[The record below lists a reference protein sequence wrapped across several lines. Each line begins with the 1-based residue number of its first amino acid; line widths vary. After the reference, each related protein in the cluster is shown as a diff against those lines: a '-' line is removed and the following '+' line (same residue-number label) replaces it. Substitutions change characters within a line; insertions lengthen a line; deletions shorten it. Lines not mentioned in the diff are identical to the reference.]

1 MNRKILMKLP
11 QKFVFGL
18 SVLALSITA
27 MAAGTHAPKPD
38 SQQGD
43 GRVSAFYTW
52 QEVIPATPGKLL
64 RSEPLEKTLS
74 LPNAASAQRILYTS
88 TDGIDNKT
96 PIVVSGTLFL
106 PKGKA
111 PAGGWPVAS
120 WGHGTVGVADVCA
133 PSWQGRSYRDVQYLS
148 RWLDE
153 GYAIVATDYQGLGVP
168 GGHPLLNNRMAAY
181 GILDAAK
188 AVVAGVPGLANKVL
202 IVGQSQGGA
211 GAFASAAYAPTYAPD
226 LGVKGSIGTGV
237 IYTVSAKNVGE
248 QDVNKVDASLAYGF
262 YTLLAAQQYDPS
274 INPKDFY
281 TDKALPLFEQ
291 ARTSCLAAL
300 VSDVVGVGL
309 TPANAKKD
317 YQGDQLAAWQ
327 KQVSYPTLK
336 LAQPIFIGTGA
347 EDKTPAASTQVALM
361 QDACKTGSVVEGH
374 LYKGLGHSETV
385 NASLKDS
392 VPFAHKV
399 INDQPITPICSP
411 SVQ

>member
-1 MNRKILMKLP
+1 MKLP
-11 QKFVFGL
+11 ASLIFGL
-18 SVLALSITA
+18 SALALSIGA
-27 MAAGTHAPKPD
+27 MAAETYAPKPD
-38 SQQGD
+38 PQQGD

-52 QEVIPATPGKLL
+52 SKAIPATPGKLL
-64 RSEPLEKTLS
+64 RSEPLDQALS
-74 LPNAASAQRILYTS
+74 LPHAASAQRILYTS
-88 TDGIDNKT
+88 LDGIDGKT
-96 PIVVSGTLFL
+96 PVVVSGALFI

-120 WGHGTVGVADVCA
+120 WGHGTVGVADICA
-133 PSWQGRSYRDVQYLS
+133 PSWAGRSYRDVQYLN
-148 RWLDE
+148 RWLEE

-188 AVVAGVPGLANKVL
+188 AVVAGVPGLADKVL
-202 IVGQSQGGA
+202 IIGQSQGGA
-211 GAFASAAYAPTYAPD
+211 GAFAAGAYAATYAPK

-237 IYTVSAKNVGE
+237 IYTVGSKNVGE
-248 QDVNKVDASLAYGF
+248 QDQDKVDPALAYGF

-274 INPKDFY
+274 IDPRDFY

-291 ARTSCLAAL
+291 ARTSCLSAL
-300 VSDVVGVGL
+300 VSDVVGTGL

-317 YQGDQLAAWQ
+317 YKGDQLKPWLA
-327 KQVSYPTLK
+327 QVSYPTLK

-347 EDKTPAASTQVALM
+347 EDKTPAAATQVALM
-361 QDACKTGSVVEGH
+361 QDACKAGSVVQGH

-392 VPFAHKV
+392 IPFARQV
-399 INDQPITPICSP
+399 ISGQPVTPNCSP

>member
-1 MNRKILMKLP
+1 MKLP
-11 QKFVFGL
+11 ASLVFGL
-18 SVLALSITA
+18 SALALSIGA
-27 MAAGTHAPKPD
+27 MAAETYAPKPD
-38 SQQGD
+38 PQQGD

-52 QEVIPATPGKLL
+52 ANAIPATPGKLL
-64 RSEPLEKTLS
+64 RSEPLEQALS

-88 TDGIDNKT
+88 LDGIDGKT
-96 PIVVSGTLFL
+96 PIVVSGALFI

-111 PAGGWPVAS
+111 PTGGWPVAS
-120 WGHGTVGVADVCA
+120 WGHGTVGVADICA
-133 PSWQGRSYRDVQYLS
+133 PSWAGRSYRDVQYLN

-188 AVVAGVPGLANKVL
+188 AVVAGVPGLADKVL
-202 IVGQSQGGA
+202 IIGQSQGGA
-211 GAFASAAYAPTYAPD
+211 GAFAAGAYAATYAPD

-237 IYTVSAKNVGE
+237 IYTVGSKSVGE
-248 QDVNKVDASLAYGF
+248 QDQDKVDPALAYGF

-274 INPKDFY
+274 IDPRDFY

-291 ARTSCLAAL
+291 ARTSCLSSL
-300 VSDVVGVGL
+300 VSDVVGTGL

-317 YQGDQLAAWQ
+317 YQGDKLKPWQ
-327 KQVSYPTLK
+327 AQVSYPTLK

-347 EDKTPAASTQVALM
+347 EDKTPAAATQVALM
-361 QDACKTGSVVEGH
+361 QDACKAGSVVQGH

-392 VPFAHKV
+392 IPFARQV
-399 INDQPITPICSP
+399 ISGQPVTPNCSP

>member
-1 MNRKILMKLP
+1 MKLP
-11 QKFVFGL
+11 ASLVFGL
-18 SVLALSITA
+18 SALALSVGA
-27 MAAGTHAPKPD
+27 MAAETYAPKPD
-38 SQQGD
+38 PQQGD

-52 QEVIPATPGKLL
+52 SKAIPATPGKLL
-64 RSEPLEKTLS
+64 RSEPLDQALS

-88 TDGIDNKT
+88 LDGIDGKT
-96 PIVVSGTLFL
+96 PIVVSGALFI

-120 WGHGTVGVADVCA
+120 WGHGTVGVADICA
-133 PSWQGRSYRDVQYLS
+133 PSWAGRSYRDVQYLN
-148 RWLDE
+148 RWLEE

-188 AVVAGVPGLANKVL
+188 AVVAGVPGLADKVL
-202 IVGQSQGGA
+202 IIGQSQGGA
-211 GAFASAAYAPTYAPD
+211 GAFAAGAYAATYAPK

-237 IYTVSAKNVGE
+237 IYTVGSKNVGE
-248 QDVNKVDASLAYGF
+248 QDQDKVDPALAYGF

-274 INPKDFY
+274 IDPRDFY

-291 ARTSCLAAL
+291 ARTSCLSAL
-300 VSDVVGVGL
+300 VSDVVGTGL

-317 YQGDQLAAWQ
+317 YQGDQLKPWLA
-327 KQVSYPTLK
+327 QVSYPTLK

-347 EDKTPAASTQVALM
+347 EDKTPAAATQVALM
-361 QDACKTGSVVEGH
+361 QDACKAGSVVQGH

-392 VPFAHKV
+392 IPFARQV
-399 INDQPITPICSP
+399 ISGQPVTPNCSP

>member
-1 MNRKILMKLP
+1 MKLP
-11 QKFVFGL
+11 ASLIFGL
-18 SVLALSITA
+18 SALALSIGA
-27 MAAGTHAPKPD
+27 MAAETYAPKPD
-38 SQQGD
+38 PQQGD

-52 QEVIPATPGKLL
+52 SKAIPATPGKLL
-64 RSEPLEKTLS
+64 RSEPLDQALS
-74 LPNAASAQRILYTS
+74 LPHAASAQRILYTS
-88 TDGIDNKT
+88 LDGIDGKT
-96 PIVVSGTLFL
+96 PVVVSGALFI

-120 WGHGTVGVADVCA
+120 WGHGTVGVADICA
-133 PSWQGRSYRDVQYLS
+133 PSWAGRSYRDVQYLN

-188 AVVAGVPGLANKVL
+188 AVVAGVPGLADKVL
-202 IVGQSQGGA
+202 IIGQSQGGA
-211 GAFASAAYAPTYAPD
+211 GAFAAGAYAATYAPK

-237 IYTVSAKNVGE
+237 IYTVGSKNVGE
-248 QDVNKVDASLAYGF
+248 QDQDKVDPALAYGF

-274 INPKDFY
+274 IDPRDFY

-291 ARTSCLAAL
+291 ARTSCLSAL
-300 VSDVVGVGL
+300 VSDVVGTGL

-317 YQGDQLAAWQ
+317 YKGDQLKPWLA
-327 KQVSYPTLK
+327 QVSYPTLK

-347 EDKTPAASTQVALM
+347 EDKTPAAATQVALM
-361 QDACKTGSVVEGH
+361 QDACKAGSVVQGH

-392 VPFAHKV
+392 IPFARQV
-399 INDQPITPICSP
+399 ISGQPVTPNCSP

>member
-1 MNRKILMKLP
+1 MKLP
-11 QKFVFGL
+11 ASLAFGL
-18 SVLALSITA
+18 SALALSVGA
-27 MAAGTHAPKPD
+27 MAAETYAPKPD
-38 SQQGD
+38 PQQGD

-52 QEVIPATPGKLL
+52 SKAIPATPGKLL
-64 RSEPLEKTLS
+64 RSEPLDQALS

-88 TDGIDNKT
+88 LDGIDGKT
-96 PIVVSGTLFL
+96 PVVVSGALFI

-120 WGHGTVGVADVCA
+120 WGHGTVGVADICA
-133 PSWQGRSYRDVQYLS
+133 PSWAGRSYRDVQYLN

-188 AVVAGVPGLANKVL
+188 AVVAGVPGLADKVL
-202 IVGQSQGGA
+202 IIGQSQGGA
-211 GAFASAAYAPTYAPD
+211 GAFAAGAYAATYAPK
-226 LGVKGSIGTGV
+226 LGVNGSIGTGV
-237 IYTVSAKNVGE
+237 IYTVGSKNVGE
-248 QDVNKVDASLAYGF
+248 QDQNKVDPALAYGF

-274 INPKDFY
+274 IDPRDFY

-291 ARTSCLAAL
+291 ARTSCLSAL
-300 VSDVVGVGL
+300 VSDMVGTGL

-317 YQGDQLAAWQ
+317 YKGDQLKPWLA
-327 KQVSYPTLK
+327 QVSYPTLK

-347 EDKTPAASTQVALM
+347 EDKTPAAATQVALM
-361 QDACKTGSVVEGH
+361 QDACKAGSVVQGH

-392 VPFAHKV
+392 IPFARQV
-399 INDQPITPICSP
+399 ISGQPVTPNCSP

>member
-1 MNRKILMKLP
+1 MKLP
-11 QKFVFGL
+11 VSFALGL
-18 SVLALSITA
+18 SALALSI
-27 MAAGTHAPKPD
+27 AAVAADTFAPRPD
-38 SQQGD
+38 PQQGD

-52 QEVIPATPGKLL
+52 SKAIPAIPGKLL
-64 RSEPLEKTLS
+64 RSEPLDSALS

-88 TDGIDNKT
+88 LDGIDGKT
-96 PIVVSGTLFL
+96 PIVVSGALFI

-120 WGHGTVGVADVCA
+120 WGHGTVGVADICA
-133 PSWQGRSYRDVQYLS
+133 PSWAGRSYRDVQYLN

-211 GAFASAAYAPTYAPD
+211 GAFAAGAYAATYAPD

-237 IYTVSAKNVGE
+237 IYTIGAKNVGE
-248 QDVNKVDASLAYGF
+248 QDENKVDPALAYGF

-274 INPKDFY
+274 IDPRDFY

-291 ARTSCLAAL
+291 ARSSCLSAL
-300 VSDVVGVGL
+300 VSDVVGSGL

-317 YQGDQLAAWQ
+317 YQGDQLKAWLA
-327 KQVSYPTLK
+327 QVSYPTLK

-361 QDACKTGSVVEGH
+361 QDACKAGSVVQGH

-385 NASLKDS
+385 NASLRDS
-392 VPFAHKV
+392 IPFARQV
-399 INDQPITPICSP
+399 ISGQPVTPICNP

>member
-1 MNRKILMKLP
+1 MKLP
-11 QKFVFGL
+11 ASLIFGL
-18 SVLALSITA
+18 STLALSIGV
-27 MAAGTHAPKPD
+27 MAAETYVPKPD
-38 SQQGD
+38 PQQGD

-52 QEVIPATPGKLL
+52 SKAIPATPGKLL
-64 RSEPLEKTLS
+64 RSEPLEQALS

-88 TDGIDNKT
+88 LDGIDGKT
-96 PIVVSGTLFL
+96 PIVVSGALFI

-120 WGHGTVGVADVCA
+120 WGHGTVGVADICA
-133 PSWQGRSYRDVQYLS
+133 PSWAGRSYRDVQYLN

-188 AVVAGVPGLANKVL
+188 AVVAGVPGLADKVL
-202 IVGQSQGGA
+202 IIGQSQGGA
-211 GAFASAAYAPTYAPD
+211 GAFAAGAYAATYAPT

-237 IYTVSAKNVGE
+237 IYTVGSKSVGE
-248 QDVNKVDASLAYGF
+248 QDQDKVDPALAYGF

-274 INPKDFY
+274 IDPRDFY

-291 ARTSCLAAL
+291 ARTSCLSAL
-300 VSDVVGVGL
+300 VSDVVGTGL

-317 YQGDQLAAWQ
+317 YKGDQLKPWLA
-327 KQVSYPTLK
+327 QVSYPTLK

-347 EDKTPAASTQVALM
+347 EDKTPAAATQVALM
-361 QDACKTGSVVEGH
+361 EDACKAGSVVQGH

-392 VPFAHKV
+392 IPFARQV
-399 INDQPITPICSP
+399 ISGQPVTPNCSP

>member
-1 MNRKILMKLP
+1 MKLP
-11 QKFVFGL
+11 ASLVFGL
-18 SVLALSITA
+18 SALALSIGA
-27 MAAGTHAPKPD
+27 MAAETYAPKPD
-38 SQQGD
+38 PQQGD

-52 QEVIPATPGKLL
+52 SKAIPGTPGKLL
-64 RSEPLEKTLS
+64 RSEPLDQALS

-88 TDGIDNKT
+88 LDGIDGKT
-96 PIVVSGTLFL
+96 PIVVSGALFI
-106 PKGKA
+106 PKGQA

-120 WGHGTVGVADVCA
+120 WGHGTVGVADICA
-133 PSWQGRSYRDVQYLS
+133 PSWAGRSYRDVQYLN

-188 AVVAGVPGLANKVL
+188 AVVAGVPGLADKVL
-202 IVGQSQGGA
+202 IIGQSQGGA
-211 GAFASAAYAPTYAPD
+211 GAFAAGAYAATYAPK

-237 IYTVSAKNVGE
+237 IYTVGSKNVGE
-248 QDVNKVDASLAYGF
+248 QDQDKVDPALAYGF

-274 INPKDFY
+274 IDPRDFY

-291 ARTSCLAAL
+291 ARTSCLSAL
-300 VSDVVGVGL
+300 VSDVVGTGL
-309 TPANAKKD
+309 TPANAKKE
-317 YQGDQLAAWQ
+317 YKGDQLKPWLA
-327 KQVSYPTLK
+327 QVSYPTLK

-347 EDKTPAASTQVALM
+347 EDKTPAAATQVALM
-361 QDACKTGSVVEGH
+361 QDACKAGSVVQGH

-392 VPFAHKV
+392 IPFARQV
-399 INDQPITPICSP
+399 ISGQPVTPNCSP

>member
-1 MNRKILMKLP
+1 MKLP
-11 QKFVFGL
+11 ASFTLGL
-18 SVLALSITA
+18 SVLALSI
-27 MAAGTHAPKPD
+27 AAVAADTFAPRPD
-38 SQQGD
+38 PQQGD

-52 QEVIPATPGKLL
+52 NKAIPATPGKLL
-64 RSEPLEKTLS
+64 RSEPLDSALS

-88 TDGIDNKT
+88 LDGIDGKT
-96 PIVVSGTLFL
+96 PIVVSGALFI

-120 WGHGTVGVADVCA
+120 WGHGTVGVADICA
-133 PSWQGRSYRDVQYLS
+133 PSWAGRSYRDVQYLN

-181 GILDAAK
+181 GILDAAR

-211 GAFASAAYAPTYAPD
+211 GAFAAGAYAATYAPD

-237 IYTVSAKNVGE
+237 IYTIGAKNVGE
-248 QDVNKVDASLAYGF
+248 QDVNKVDPALAYGF

-274 INPKDFY
+274 IDPRDFY

-291 ARTSCLAAL
+291 ARSSCLSAL
-300 VSDVVGVGL
+300 VSDVVGSGL

-317 YQGDQLAAWQ
+317 YQGDQLKAWLA
-327 KQVSYPTLK
+327 QVSYPTLK

-361 QDACKTGSVVEGH
+361 QDACKAGSVVQGH

-385 NASLKDS
+385 NASLRDS
-392 VPFAHKV
+392 IPFARQV
-399 INDQPITPICSP
+399 ISGQPVTPICNP

>member
-1 MNRKILMKLP
+1 MKLP
-11 QKFVFGL
+11 ASLVFGL
-18 SVLALSITA
+18 SALALSIGA
-27 MAAGTHAPKPD
+27 MAAETYAPKPD
-38 SQQGD
+38 PQQGD

-52 QEVIPATPGKLL
+52 SKAIPATPGKLL
-64 RSEPLEKTLS
+64 RSEPLDQALS

-88 TDGIDNKT
+88 LDGIDGKT
-96 PIVVSGTLFL
+96 PIVVSGALFI

-120 WGHGTVGVADVCA
+120 WGHGTVGVADICA
-133 PSWQGRSYRDVQYLS
+133 PSWAGRSYRDVQYLN

-188 AVVAGVPGLANKVL
+188 AAVAGVPGLADKVL
-202 IVGQSQGGA
+202 IIGQSQGGA
-211 GAFASAAYAPTYAPD
+211 GAFAAGAYAATYAPK

-237 IYTVSAKNVGE
+237 IYTVGSKNVGE
-248 QDVNKVDASLAYGF
+248 QDQDKVDPALAYGF

-274 INPKDFY
+274 IDPRDFY

-291 ARTSCLAAL
+291 ARTSCLSAL
-300 VSDVVGVGL
+300 VSDVVGTGL

-317 YQGDQLAAWQ
+317 YKGDQLKPWLA
-327 KQVSYPTLK
+327 QVSYPTLK

-347 EDKTPAASTQVALM
+347 EDKTPAAATQVALM
-361 QDACKTGSVVEGH
+361 QDACKAGSVVQGH

-392 VPFAHKV
+392 IPFARQV
-399 INDQPITPICSP
+399 ISGQPVTPNCSP

>member
-1 MNRKILMKLP
+1 MKLP
-11 QKFVFGL
+11 ASLIFGL
-18 SVLALSITA
+18 SALALSIGA
-27 MAAGTHAPKPD
+27 MAAETYAPKPD
-38 SQQGD
+38 PQQGD

-52 QEVIPATPGKLL
+52 TKAIPATPGKLL
-64 RSEPLEKTLS
+64 RSEPLEQALS
-74 LPNAASAQRILYTS
+74 LPNAASAQRLLYTS
-88 TDGIDNKT
+88 LDGIDGKT
-96 PIVVSGTLFL
+96 PIVVSGALFI

-120 WGHGTVGVADVCA
+120 WGHGTVGVADICA
-133 PSWQGRSYRDVQYLS
+133 PSWAGRSYRDVQYLN

-188 AVVAGVPGLANKVL
+188 AVVAGVPGLADKVL
-202 IVGQSQGGA
+202 IIGQSQGGA
-211 GAFASAAYAPTYAPD
+211 GAFAAGAYAATYAPK

-237 IYTVSAKNVGE
+237 IYTVGAKNVGE
-248 QDVNKVDASLAYGF
+248 QDQDKVDPALAYGF

-274 INPKDFY
+274 IDPRDFY
-281 TDKALPLFEQ
+281 TDKAMPLFEQ
-291 ARTSCLAAL
+291 ARTSCLSAL
-300 VSDVVGVGL
+300 VSDVVGTGL

-317 YQGDQLAAWQ
+317 YKGDQLKPWLA
-327 KQVSYPTLK
+327 QVSYPTLK

-347 EDKTPAASTQVALM
+347 EDKTPAATTQVALM
-361 QDACKTGSVVEGH
+361 QDACKAGSVVQGH

-392 VPFAHKV
+392 IPFARQV
-399 INDQPITPICSP
+399 ISDQPVAPNCSP

>member
-1 MNRKILMKLP
+1 MKLP
-11 QKFVFGL
+11 ASLIFGL
-18 SVLALSITA
+18 SALALSIGA
-27 MAAGTHAPKPD
+27 MAAETYAPKPD
-38 SQQGD
+38 PQQGD

-52 QEVIPATPGKLL
+52 SKAIPATPGKLL
-64 RSEPLEKTLS
+64 RSEPLDQALS

-88 TDGIDNKT
+88 LDGIDGKT
-96 PIVVSGTLFL
+96 PVVVSGALFI

-120 WGHGTVGVADVCA
+120 WGHGTVGVADICA
-133 PSWQGRSYRDVQYLS
+133 PSWAGRSYRDVQYLN
-148 RWLDE
+148 RWLEE

-188 AVVAGVPGLANKVL
+188 AVVAGVPGLADKVL
-202 IVGQSQGGA
+202 IIGQSQGGA
-211 GAFASAAYAPTYAPD
+211 GAFAAGAYAATYAPK

-237 IYTVSAKNVGE
+237 IYTVGSKNVGE
-248 QDVNKVDASLAYGF
+248 QDQDKVDPALAYGF

-274 INPKDFY
+274 IDPRDFY

-291 ARTSCLAAL
+291 ARTSCLSAL
-300 VSDVVGVGL
+300 VSDVVGTGL

-317 YQGDQLAAWQ
+317 YKGDQLKPWLA
-327 KQVSYPTLK
+327 QVSYPTLK

-347 EDKTPAASTQVALM
+347 EDKTPAAATQVALM
-361 QDACKTGSVVEGH
+361 QDACKAGSVVQGH

-392 VPFAHKV
+392 IPFARQV
-399 INDQPITPICSP
+399 ISGQPVTPNCNP

>member
-1 MNRKILMKLP
+1 MKLP
-11 QKFVFGL
+11 ASLVFGL
-18 SVLALSITA
+18 SALALSIGA
-27 MAAGTHAPKPD
+27 MAAETYAPKPD
-38 SQQGD
+38 PQQGD

-52 QEVIPATPGKLL
+52 SKAIPATPGKLL
-64 RSEPLEKTLS
+64 RSEPLDQALS

-88 TDGIDNKT
+88 LDGIDGKT
-96 PIVVSGTLFL
+96 PIVVSGALFI

-120 WGHGTVGVADVCA
+120 WGHGTVGVADICA
-133 PSWQGRSYRDVQYLS
+133 PSWAGRSYRDVQYLN
-148 RWLDE
+148 RWLEE

-188 AVVAGVPGLANKVL
+188 AVVAGVPGLADKVL
-202 IVGQSQGGA
+202 IIGQSQGGA
-211 GAFASAAYAPTYAPD
+211 GAFAAGAYAATYAPK

-237 IYTVSAKNVGE
+237 IYTVGSKNVGE
-248 QDVNKVDASLAYGF
+248 QDPDKVDPALAYGF

-274 INPKDFY
+274 IDPRDFY
-281 TDKALPLFEQ
+281 TEKALPLFEQ
-291 ARTSCLAAL
+291 ARTSCLSAL
-300 VSDVVGVGL
+300 VSDVVGTGL

-317 YQGDQLAAWQ
+317 YQGDQLKPWLA
-327 KQVSYPTLK
+327 QVSYPTLK

-347 EDKTPAASTQVALM
+347 EDKTPAAATQVALM
-361 QDACKTGSVVEGH
+361 QDACKAGSVVQGH

-392 VPFAHKV
+392 IPFARQV
-399 INDQPITPICSP
+399 ISGQPVTPNCSP

>member
-1 MNRKILMKLP
+1 MKLP
-11 QKFVFGL
+11 ASLVFGL
-18 SVLALSITA
+18 SALALSIGA
-27 MAAGTHAPKPD
+27 MAAETYAPKPD
-38 SQQGD
+38 PQQGD

-52 QEVIPATPGKLL
+52 SKAIPATPGKLL
-64 RSEPLEKTLS
+64 RSEPLDQALS

-88 TDGIDNKT
+88 LDGIDGKT
-96 PIVVSGTLFL
+96 PVVVSGALFI

-120 WGHGTVGVADVCA
+120 WGHGTVGVADICA
-133 PSWQGRSYRDVQYLS
+133 PSWAGRSYRDVQYLN
-148 RWLDE
+148 RWLEE

-188 AVVAGVPGLANKVL
+188 AVVAGVPGLADKVL
-202 IVGQSQGGA
+202 IIGQSQGGA
-211 GAFASAAYAPTYAPD
+211 GAFAAGAYAATYAPK

-237 IYTVSAKNVGE
+237 IYTVGAKNVGE
-248 QDVNKVDASLAYGF
+248 QDPDKVDPALAYGF

-274 INPKDFY
+274 IDPRDFY

-291 ARTSCLAAL
+291 ARTSCLSAL
-300 VSDVVGVGL
+300 VSDVVGTGL

-317 YQGDQLAAWQ
+317 YQGDQLKPWLA
-327 KQVSYPTLK
+327 QVSYPTLK

-347 EDKTPAASTQVALM
+347 EDKTPAAATQVALM
-361 QDACKTGSVVEGH
+361 QDACKAGSVVQGH

-392 VPFAHKV
+392 IPFARQV
-399 INDQPITPICSP
+399 ISGQPVIPNCSP

>member
-1 MNRKILMKLP
+1 MKLP
-11 QKFVFGL
+11 ASLVFGI
-18 SVLALSITA
+18 SALALSIGA
-27 MAAGTHAPKPD
+27 LAAETYAPKPD
-38 SQQGD
+38 PQQGD

-52 QEVIPATPGKLL
+52 SKAIPATPGKLL
-64 RSEPLEKTLS
+64 RSEPLEQALS

-88 TDGIDNKT
+88 LDGIDGKT
-96 PIVVSGTLFL
+96 PIVVSGALFI

-120 WGHGTVGVADVCA
+120 WGHGTVGVADICA
-133 PSWQGRSYRDVQYLS
+133 PSWAGRSYRDVQYLN

-188 AVVAGVPGLANKVL
+188 AVVAGIPGLADKVL
-202 IVGQSQGGA
+202 IIGQSQGGA
-211 GAFASAAYAPTYAPD
+211 GAFAAGAYAATYAPK

-237 IYTVSAKNVGE
+237 IYTVGSKNVGE
-248 QDVNKVDASLAYGF
+248 QDQDKVDPALAYGF

-274 INPKDFY
+274 IDPRDFY

-291 ARTSCLAAL
+291 ARSSCLSAL
-300 VSDVVGVGL
+300 VSDVVGTGL

-317 YQGDQLAAWQ
+317 YQGDQLKPWLA
-327 KQVSYPTLK
+327 QVSYPTLK

-347 EDKTPAASTQVALM
+347 EDKTPAAATQVALM
-361 QDACKTGSVVEGH
+361 QDACKAGSVVQGH

-392 VPFAHKV
+392 IPFARQV
-399 INDQPITPICSP
+399 ISGQPVTPNCSP

>member
-1 MNRKILMKLP
+1 MKLP
-11 QKFVFGL
+11 QKCVFGL
-18 SVLALSITA
+18 SVLALSMSA
-27 MAAGTHAPKPD
+27 LAAGVHAPKPD
-38 SQQGD
+38 PQQGD

-74 LPNAASAQRILYTS
+74 LPNAASAKRILYTS

-106 PKGKA
+106 PKGTA

-120 WGHGTVGVADVCA
+120 WGHGTVGIADVCA

-188 AVVAGVPGLANKVL
+188 AVIAGVPGLANKVL
-202 IVGQSQGGA
+202 IIGQSQGGA
-211 GAFASAAYAPTYAPD
+211 GAFASAAYAPTYAPG

-237 IYTVSAKNVGE
+237 IYTVGAKNVGE
-248 QDVNKVDASLAYGF
+248 QDENKVDASLAYGF

-291 ARTSCLAAL
+291 ARTSCLASL
-300 VSDVVGVGL
+300 VSDVIGVGL

-317 YQGDQLAAWQ
+317 YKGNQLAAWQ

-399 INDQPITPICSP
+399 INDQPIIPICSP

>member
-1 MNRKILMKLP
+1 MKLP
-11 QKFVFGL
+11 VSIVFGL
-18 SVLALSITA
+18 SALAFSISA
-27 MAAGTHAPKPD
+27 LAADTYAPKPD
-38 SQQGD
+38 PQQGD
-43 GRVSAFYTW
+43 GRVSSFYTW
-52 QEVIPATPGKLL
+52 SKAIPATPGKLL
-64 RSEPLEKTLS
+64 RSEPLDSALS

-88 TDGIDNKT
+88 LDGIDGKT
-96 PIVVSGTLFL
+96 PIVVSGALFI
-106 PKGKA
+106 PKGPA

-120 WGHGTVGVADVCA
+120 WGHGTVGVADICA
-133 PSWQGRSYRDVQYLS
+133 PSWAGRSYRDVQYLN
-148 RWLDE
+148 RWLEE

-188 AVVAGVPGLANKVL
+188 AVVAGVPGLADKVL
-202 IVGQSQGGA
+202 IIGQSQGGA
-211 GAFASAAYAPTYAPD
+211 GAFAAGAYAATYAPK

-237 IYTVSAKNVGE
+237 IYTVGSKNVGE
-248 QDVNKVDASLAYGF
+248 QDQNKVDPALAYGF

-274 INPKDFY
+274 IDPRDFY

-291 ARTSCLAAL
+291 ARTSCLSAL
-300 VSDVVGVGL
+300 VSDVVGTGL

-317 YQGDQLAAWQ
+317 YQGDQLKPWLA
-327 KQVSYPTLK
+327 QVSYPTLK

-347 EDKTPAASTQVALM
+347 EDKTPAAATQVALM
-361 QDACKTGSVVEGH
+361 QDACKAGSVVQGH

-392 VPFAHKV
+392 IPFARQV
-399 INDQPITPICSP
+399 ISGQPVTPNCSP

>member
-1 MNRKILMKLP
+1 MKLP
-11 QKFVFGL
+11 ASLVFGL
-18 SVLALSITA
+18 SALALSIGA
-27 MAAGTHAPKPD
+27 MAAETYAPKPD
-38 SQQGD
+38 PQQGD

-52 QEVIPATPGKLL
+52 SKAIPATPGKLL
-64 RSEPLEKTLS
+64 RSEPLDQALS

-88 TDGIDNKT
+88 LDGIDGKT
-96 PIVVSGTLFL
+96 PVVVSGALFI

-120 WGHGTVGVADVCA
+120 WGHGTVGVADICA
-133 PSWQGRSYRDVQYLS
+133 PSWAGRSYRDVQYLN
-148 RWLDE
+148 RWLEE

-188 AVVAGVPGLANKVL
+188 AVVAGVPGLADKVL
-202 IVGQSQGGA
+202 IIGQSQGGA
-211 GAFASAAYAPTYAPD
+211 GAFAAGAYAATYAPK

-237 IYTVSAKNVGE
+237 IYTVGAKNVGE
-248 QDVNKVDASLAYGF
+248 QDPDKVDPALAYGF
-262 YTLLAAQQYDPS
+262 YTLLAAQQYGPS
-274 INPKDFY
+274 IDPRDFY

-291 ARTSCLAAL
+291 ARTSCLSAL
-300 VSDVVGVGL
+300 VSDVVGTGL

-317 YQGDQLAAWQ
+317 YQGDQLKPWLA
-327 KQVSYPTLK
+327 QVSYPTLK

-347 EDKTPAASTQVALM
+347 EDKTPAAATQVALM
-361 QDACKTGSVVEGH
+361 QDACKAGSVVQGH

-392 VPFAHKV
+392 IPFARQV
-399 INDQPITPICSP
+399 ISGQPVTPNCSP

>member
-1 MNRKILMKLP
+1 MKLP
-11 QKFVFGL
+11 ASLVFGL
-18 SVLALSITA
+18 SALALSVGA
-27 MAAGTHAPKPD
+27 MAAETYAPKPD
-38 SQQGD
+38 PQQGD

-52 QEVIPATPGKLL
+52 SKAIPATPGKLL
-64 RSEPLEKTLS
+64 RSEPLDQALS

-88 TDGIDNKT
+88 LDGIDGKT
-96 PIVVSGTLFL
+96 PIVVSGALFI

-120 WGHGTVGVADVCA
+120 WGHGTVGVADICA
-133 PSWQGRSYRDVQYLS
+133 PSWAGRSYRDVQYLN

-188 AVVAGVPGLANKVL
+188 AVVAGVPGLADKVL
-202 IVGQSQGGA
+202 IIGQSQGGA
-211 GAFASAAYAPTYAPD
+211 GAFAAGAYAATYAPK

-237 IYTVSAKNVGE
+237 IYTVGSKNVGE
-248 QDVNKVDASLAYGF
+248 QDQDKVDPALAYGF

-274 INPKDFY
+274 IDPRDFY

-291 ARTSCLAAL
+291 ARTSCLSAL
-300 VSDVVGVGL
+300 VSDVVGTGL

-317 YQGDQLAAWQ
+317 YKGDQLMPWLA
-327 KQVSYPTLK
+327 QVSYPTLK

-347 EDKTPAASTQVALM
+347 EDKTPAAATQVALM
-361 QDACKTGSVVEGH
+361 QDACKAGSVVQGH

-392 VPFAHKV
+392 IPFARQV
-399 INDQPITPICSP
+399 ISGQPVTPNCSP

>member
-1 MNRKILMKLP
+1 MKLP
-11 QKFVFGL
+11 VTFALGL
-18 SVLALSITA
+18 SALALSI
-27 MAAGTHAPKPD
+27 AAVAADTFAPKPD
-38 SQQGD
+38 PQQGD

-52 QEVIPATPGKLL
+52 NKAIPATPGKLL
-64 RSEPLEKTLS
+64 RSEPLDSALS

-88 TDGIDNKT
+88 LDGIDGKT
-96 PIVVSGTLFL
+96 PIVVSGALFI

-120 WGHGTVGVADVCA
+120 WGHGTVGVADICA
-133 PSWQGRSYRDVQYLS
+133 PSWAGRSYRDVQYLN

-211 GAFASAAYAPTYAPD
+211 GAFAAGAYAATYAPD

-237 IYTVSAKNVGE
+237 IYTIGAKNVGE
-248 QDVNKVDASLAYGF
+248 QDVNKVDPALAYGF
-262 YTLLAAQQYDPS
+262 YTLLAAQQYDPG
-274 INPKDFY
+274 IDPRDFY

-291 ARTSCLAAL
+291 ARSSCLSAL
-300 VSDVVGVGL
+300 VSDVVGSGL

-317 YQGDQLAAWQ
+317 YQGEQLKAWQ
-327 KQVSYPTLK
+327 AQVSYPTLK

-361 QDACKTGSVVEGH
+361 QDACKAGSVVQGH

-385 NASLKDS
+385 NASLRDS
-392 VPFAHKV
+392 IPFARQV
-399 INDQPITPICSP
+399 ISGQPVTPICNP

>member
-1 MNRKILMKLP
+1 MKLP
-11 QKFVFGL
+11 VSFALGL
-18 SVLALSITA
+18 SALALSI
-27 MAAGTHAPKPD
+27 AAVAADTFAPRPD
-38 SQQGD
+38 PQQGD

-52 QEVIPATPGKLL
+52 SKAIPAIPGKLL
-64 RSEPLEKTLS
+64 RSEPLDSALS

-88 TDGIDNKT
+88 LDGIDGKT
-96 PIVVSGTLFL
+96 PIVVSGALFT

-120 WGHGTVGVADVCA
+120 WGHGTVGIADICA
-133 PSWQGRSYRDVQYLS
+133 PSWAGRSYRDVQYLN

-211 GAFASAAYAPTYAPD
+211 GAFAAGAYAATYAPD

-237 IYTVSAKNVGE
+237 IYTIGAKNVGE
-248 QDVNKVDASLAYGF
+248 QDVNKVDPALAYGF

-274 INPKDFY
+274 IDPRDFY

-291 ARTSCLAAL
+291 ARSSCLSAL
-300 VSDVVGVGL
+300 VSDVVGSGL

-317 YQGDQLAAWQ
+317 YQGDQLKAWLA
-327 KQVSYPTLK
+327 QVSYPTLK

-361 QDACKTGSVVEGH
+361 QDACKAGSVVQGH

-385 NASLKDS
+385 NASLRDS
-392 VPFAHKV
+392 IPFARQV
-399 INDQPITPICSP
+399 ISGQPVTPICNP

>member
-1 MNRKILMKLP
+1 MKLP
-11 QKFVFGL
+11 VSFALGL
-18 SVLALSITA
+18 SALALSI
-27 MAAGTHAPKPD
+27 AAVAADTFAPRPD
-38 SQQGD
+38 PQQGD
-43 GRVSAFYTW
+43 GRVSTFYTW
-52 QEVIPATPGKLL
+52 SKAIPATPGKLL
-64 RSEPLEKTLS
+64 RSEPLDSALS
-74 LPNAASAQRILYTS
+74 LPSAASAQRILYTS
-88 TDGIDNKT
+88 LDGIDGKT
-96 PIVVSGTLFL
+96 PIVVSGALFI

-120 WGHGTVGVADVCA
+120 WGHGTVGVADICA
-133 PSWQGRSYRDVQYLS
+133 PSWAGRSYRDVQYLN

-211 GAFASAAYAPTYAPD
+211 GAFAAGAYAATYAPD
-226 LGVKGSIGTGV
+226 LGVKGSVGTGV
-237 IYTVSAKNVGE
+237 IYTIGAQNVGE
-248 QDVNKVDASLAYGF
+248 QDVNKVDPALAYGF

-274 INPKDFY
+274 IDPRDFY

-291 ARTSCLAAL
+291 ARSSCLSAL
-300 VSDVVGVGL
+300 VSDVVGSGL

-317 YQGDQLAAWQ
+317 YQGDQLKAWLA
-327 KQVSYPTLK
+327 QVSYPTLK

-361 QDACKTGSVVEGH
+361 QDACKAGSVVQGH

-385 NASLKDS
+385 NASLRDS
-392 VPFAHKV
+392 IPFARQV
-399 INDQPITPICSP
+399 ISGQPVTPICNP

>member
-1 MNRKILMKLP
+1 MKLP
-11 QKFVFGL
+11 ASLVFGL
-18 SVLALSITA
+18 SALALSIGA
-27 MAAGTHAPKPD
+27 MAAETYAPKPD
-38 SQQGD
+38 TQQGD

-52 QEVIPATPGKLL
+52 SKAIPATPGKLL
-64 RSEPLEKTLS
+64 RSEPLEQALS
-74 LPNAASAQRILYTS
+74 LPHAASAQRILYTS
-88 TDGIDNKT
+88 LDGIDGKT
-96 PIVVSGTLFL
+96 PIVVSGALFI

-120 WGHGTVGVADVCA
+120 WGHGTVGVADICA
-133 PSWQGRSYRDVQYLS
+133 PSWAGRSYRDVQYLN

-188 AVVAGVPGLANKVL
+188 AVVAGVPGLADKVL
-202 IVGQSQGGA
+202 IIGQSQGGA
-211 GAFASAAYAPTYAPD
+211 GAFAAGAYAATYAPK

-237 IYTVSAKNVGE
+237 IYTVGSKNVGE
-248 QDVNKVDASLAYGF
+248 QDQSKVDPALAYGF

-274 INPKDFY
+274 IDPRDFY

-291 ARTSCLAAL
+291 ARSSCLSSL
-300 VSDVVGVGL
+300 VSDVVGTGL

-317 YQGDQLAAWQ
+317 YQGDQLKPWLA
-327 KQVSYPTLK
+327 QVSYPTLK

-347 EDKTPAASTQVALM
+347 EDKTPAAATQVALM
-361 QDACKTGSVVEGH
+361 QDACKAGSVVQGH

-392 VPFAHKV
+392 IPFARQV
-399 INDQPITPICSP
+399 ISGQPVTPNCSP

>member
-1 MNRKILMKLP
+1 MKLP
-11 QKFVFGL
+11 VTFALGL
-18 SVLALSITA
+18 SALALSI
-27 MAAGTHAPKPD
+27 AAVAADTFAPKPD
-38 SQQGD
+38 PQQGD

-52 QEVIPATPGKLL
+52 SKAIPATPGKLL
-64 RSEPLEKTLS
+64 RSEPLDSALS

-88 TDGIDNKT
+88 LDGIDGKT
-96 PIVVSGTLFL
+96 PIVVSGALFI

-120 WGHGTVGVADVCA
+120 WGHGTVGVADICA
-133 PSWQGRSYRDVQYLS
+133 PSWAGRSYRDVQYLN

-181 GILDAAK
+181 GILDAAR

-211 GAFASAAYAPTYAPD
+211 GAFAAGAYAATYAPD

-237 IYTVSAKNVGE
+237 IYTIGAQNVGE
-248 QDVNKVDASLAYGF
+248 QDVNKVDPALAYGF

-274 INPKDFY
+274 IDPRDFY

-291 ARTSCLAAL
+291 ARSSCLSAL
-300 VSDVVGVGL
+300 VSDVVGSGL

-317 YQGDQLAAWQ
+317 YQGDQLKAWLA
-327 KQVSYPTLK
+327 QVSYPTLK

-361 QDACKTGSVVEGH
+361 QDACKAGSVVQGH

-385 NASLKDS
+385 NASLRDS
-392 VPFAHKV
+392 IPFARQV
-399 INDQPITPICSP
+399 ISGQPVTPICNP

>member
-1 MNRKILMKLP
+1 MKLP
-11 QKFVFGL
+11 ASLVFGL
-18 SVLALSITA
+18 SALALSIGA
-27 MAAGTHAPKPD
+27 MAAGTYAPKPD
-38 SQQGD
+38 PQQGD

-52 QEVIPATPGKLL
+52 SKAIPGTPGKLL
-64 RSEPLEKTLS
+64 RSEPLDQALS

-88 TDGIDNKT
+88 LDGIDGKT
-96 PIVVSGTLFL
+96 PIVVSGALFI
-106 PKGKA
+106 PKGQA

-120 WGHGTVGVADVCA
+120 WGHGTVGVADICA
-133 PSWQGRSYRDVQYLS
+133 PSWAGRSYRDVQYLN

-188 AVVAGVPGLANKVL
+188 AVVAGVPGLADKVL
-202 IVGQSQGGA
+202 IIGQSQGGA
-211 GAFASAAYAPTYAPD
+211 GAFAAGAYAATYAPK

-237 IYTVSAKNVGE
+237 IYTVGSKNVGE
-248 QDVNKVDASLAYGF
+248 QDQDKVDPALAYGF

-274 INPKDFY
+274 IDPRDFY

-291 ARTSCLAAL
+291 ARTSCLSAL
-300 VSDVVGVGL
+300 VSDVVGTGL

-317 YQGDQLAAWQ
+317 YKGDQLKPWLA
-327 KQVSYPTLK
+327 QVSYPTLK

-347 EDKTPAASTQVALM
+347 EDKTPAAATQVALM
-361 QDACKTGSVVEGH
+361 QDACKAGSVVQGH

-392 VPFAHKV
+392 IPFARQV
-399 INDQPITPICSP
+399 ISGQPVTPNCSP

>member
-1 MNRKILMKLP
+1 MKLP
-11 QKFVFGL
+11 VSIVFGL
-18 SVLALSITA
+18 SALAFSIGA
-27 MAAGTHAPKPD
+27 LAADTYAPKPD
-38 SQQGD
+38 PQQGD
-43 GRVSAFYTW
+43 GRVSSFYTW
-52 QEVIPATPGKLL
+52 SKAIPATPGKLL
-64 RSEPLEKTLS
+64 RSEPLDSALS

-88 TDGIDNKT
+88 LDGIDGKT
-96 PIVVSGTLFL
+96 PIVVSGALFI
-106 PKGKA
+106 PKGPA

-120 WGHGTVGVADVCA
+120 WGHGTVGVADICA
-133 PSWQGRSYRDVQYLS
+133 PSWAGRSYRDVQYLN
-148 RWLDE
+148 RWLEE

-188 AVVAGVPGLANKVL
+188 AVVAGVPGLADKVL
-202 IVGQSQGGA
+202 IIGQSQGGA
-211 GAFASAAYAPTYAPD
+211 GAFAAGAYAATYAPK

-237 IYTVSAKNVGE
+237 IYTVGSKNVGE
-248 QDVNKVDASLAYGF
+248 QDQNKVDPALAYGF

-274 INPKDFY
+274 IDPRDFY

-291 ARTSCLAAL
+291 ARTSCLSAL
-300 VSDVVGVGL
+300 VSDVVGTGL

-317 YQGDQLAAWQ
+317 YQGDQLKPWLA
-327 KQVSYPTLK
+327 QVSYPTLK

-347 EDKTPAASTQVALM
+347 EDKTPAAATQVALM
-361 QDACKTGSVVEGH
+361 QDACKAGSVVQGH

-392 VPFAHKV
+392 IPFARQV
-399 INDQPITPICSP
+399 ISGQPVTPNCSP

>member
-1 MNRKILMKLP
+1 MKLP
-11 QKFVFGL
+11 ASLIFGL
-18 SVLALSITA
+18 SALALSIGA
-27 MAAGTHAPKPD
+27 MAAETYAPKPD
-38 SQQGD
+38 PQQGD

-52 QEVIPATPGKLL
+52 SKAIPATPGKLL
-64 RSEPLEKTLS
+64 RSETLDQALS
-74 LPNAASAQRILYTS
+74 LPNAASAQRIMYTS
-88 TDGIDNKT
+88 LDGIDGKT
-96 PIVVSGTLFL
+96 PIVVSGALFI

-120 WGHGTVGVADVCA
+120 WGHGTVGVADICA
-133 PSWQGRSYRDVQYLS
+133 PSWAGRSYRDVQYLN

-188 AVVAGVPGLANKVL
+188 AVVAGVPGLADKVL
-202 IVGQSQGGA
+202 IIGQSQGGA
-211 GAFASAAYAPTYAPD
+211 GAFAAGAYAATYAPK

-237 IYTVSAKNVGE
+237 IYTVGSKNVGE
-248 QDVNKVDASLAYGF
+248 QDQDKVDPALAYGF

-274 INPKDFY
+274 IDPRDFY

-291 ARTSCLAAL
+291 ARTSCLSAL
-300 VSDVVGVGL
+300 VSDVVGTGL

-317 YQGDQLAAWQ
+317 YKGDQLKPWLA
-327 KQVSYPTLK
+327 QVSYPTLK

-347 EDKTPAASTQVALM
+347 EDKTPAAATQVALM
-361 QDACKTGSVVEGH
+361 QDACKAGSVVQGH

-392 VPFAHKV
+392 IPFARQV
-399 INDQPITPICSP
+399 ISGQPVTPNCSP

>member
-1 MNRKILMKLP
+1 MKLP
-11 QKFVFGL
+11 ASLALGL
-18 SVLALSITA
+18 SALALSIGA
-27 MAAGTHAPKPD
+27 VAADTFAPKPD
-38 SQQGD
+38 PQQGD
-43 GRVSAFYTW
+43 GRVSTFYTW
-52 QEVIPATPGKLL
+52 STAIPATPGKLL
-64 RSEPLEKTLS
+64 RSEPLDSALS

-88 TDGIDNKT
+88 LDGIDGKT
-96 PIVVSGTLFL
+96 PIVVSGALFI

-111 PAGGWPVAS
+111 PTGGWPVAS
-120 WGHGTVGVADVCA
+120 WGHGTVGIADICA
-133 PSWQGRSYRDVQYLS
+133 PSWAGRSYRDVQYLN

-181 GILDAAK
+181 GILDAAR

-211 GAFASAAYAPTYAPD
+211 GAFAAGAYAATYAPD

-237 IYTVSAKNVGE
+237 IYTIGAKNVGE
-248 QDVNKVDASLAYGF
+248 QDVNKVDPALAYGF

-274 INPKDFY
+274 IDPRDFY

-291 ARTSCLAAL
+291 ARSSCLSSL
-300 VSDVVGVGL
+300 VSDVVGTGL

-317 YQGDQLAAWQ
+317 YQGEQLKAWQ
-327 KQVSYPTLK
+327 AQVSYPTLK

-361 QDACKTGSVVEGH
+361 QDACKAGSVVQGH

-392 VPFAHKV
+392 IPFARQV
-399 INDQPITPICSP
+399 ISGQAVTPICNP

>member
-1 MNRKILMKLP
+1 MKLP
-11 QKFVFGL
+11 VTFALGL
-18 SVLALSITA
+18 SALALSI
-27 MAAGTHAPKPD
+27 AAVAADTFAPKPD
-38 SQQGD
+38 PQQGD

-52 QEVIPATPGKLL
+52 SKAIPATPGKLL
-64 RSEPLEKTLS
+64 RSEPLDSALS

-88 TDGIDNKT
+88 LDGIDGKT
-96 PIVVSGTLFL
+96 PIVVSGALFI
-106 PKGKA
+106 PRGKA

-120 WGHGTVGVADVCA
+120 WGHGTVGVADICA
-133 PSWQGRSYRDVQYLS
+133 PSWAGRSYRDVQYLN

-211 GAFASAAYAPTYAPD
+211 GAFAAGAYAATYAPD

-237 IYTVSAKNVGE
+237 IYTIGAKNVGE
-248 QDVNKVDASLAYGF
+248 QDVNKVDPALAYGF

-274 INPKDFY
+274 IDPRDFY

-291 ARTSCLAAL
+291 ARSSCLSAL
-300 VSDVVGVGL
+300 VSDVVGSGL

-317 YQGDQLAAWQ
+317 YQGDQLKAWMA
-327 KQVSYPTLK
+327 QVSYPTLK

-361 QDACKTGSVVEGH
+361 QDACKAGSVVQGH

-385 NASLKDS
+385 NASLRDS
-392 VPFAHKV
+392 IPFARQV
-399 INDQPITPICSP
+399 ISGQPVTPICNP